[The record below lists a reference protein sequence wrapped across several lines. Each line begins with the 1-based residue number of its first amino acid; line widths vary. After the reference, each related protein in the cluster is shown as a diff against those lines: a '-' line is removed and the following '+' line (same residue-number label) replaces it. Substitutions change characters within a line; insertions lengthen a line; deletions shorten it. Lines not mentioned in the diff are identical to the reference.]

1 MSFIA
6 AALAK
11 SKGKEVHPSP
21 QDGLLPPPGS
31 EMPAPPA
38 VQEFPTEHPF
48 TKKKSGPNLKVILTL
63 VGVLLVV
70 GIVVAVKLMSR
81 PAPPP
86 PKPVAPVQV
95 QKAPAPETPKPAAPA
110 AKPATEPAKVATTP
124 APEPAKPVVAAPVAP
139 RPSEELLAMVH
150 KFNVSAV
157 MSGPNGRA
165 RIDGKT
171 YQVGDA
177 VNADLTLIDIKDG
190 QLYFKD
196 TVGAIYTK
204 RF

>member
-11 SKGKEVHPSP
+11 SKGKEVHPPP
-21 QDGLLPPPGS
+21 QEGLLPPPGT
-31 EMPAPPA
+31 EMPLPPTP
-38 VQEFPTEHPF
+38 QEFPTEHPF
-48 TKKKSGPNLKVILTL
+48 AKKKSGPNLKVVLGL
-63 VGVLLVV
+63 VGVLLLV

-86 PKPVAPVQV
+86 PKPAVPVQV
-95 QKAPAPETPKPAAPA
+95 QKTPAPEAPKPAATN
-110 AKPATEPAKVATTP
+110 AKPANEPAKAATTP
-124 APEPAKPVVAAPVAP
+124 APEPPKPAVAAPAAP
-139 RPSEELLAMVH
+139 RPSEELLALVH

-157 MSGPNGRA
+157 MSGANGRA

-177 VNADLTLIDIKDG
+177 VNADLTLIDIRDG

-196 TVGAIYTK
+196 TVGAVYTK

>member
-21 QDGLLPPPGS
+21 QDGLLPPLGS

-38 VQEFPTEHPF
+38 VQEFPTDHPF
-48 TKKKSGPNLKVILTL
+48 EKKKSGPNLKLILAL
-63 VGVLLVV
+63 AGLLLVV
-70 GIVVAVKLMSR
+70 GIVVGIKLMSR

-86 PKPVAPVQV
+86 PKPIAPVPA
-95 QKAPAPETPKPAAPA
+95 QKAPAQESPKPA

-124 APEPAKPVVAAPVAP
+124 APEPVKPAVVTPVAP

-171 YQVGDA
+171 YEVGDA
-177 VNADLTLIDIKDG
+177 INADLTLTDIRDG
-190 QLYFKD
+190 QLFFKD
-196 TVGAIYTK
+196 TVGAVYAK